1 MAKKNIVKENARI
14 GFRNF
19 SGKEGQYNPP
29 GRRNFC
35 IFIDNDKEAKAMA
48 DDGWNIRYLKPR
60 DKDEE
65 PAPYL
70 QVSVSFDNYPPKI
83 ILITSKGKTTISE
96 NEVNMLDWAEIKNV
110 DVIVRPYNWSVNGKS
125 GTKAYLKA
133 MYVTIE
139 EDEFASKYEDVP
151 DSAMSSISDDD
162 DDIPF

>member
-65 PAPYL
+65 PAAYL

-96 NEVNMLDWAEIKNV
+96 NEVNMLDWAEIKNA
-110 DVIVRPYNWSVNGKS
+110 DVIVRPYNWNVNGKS

>member
-1 MAKKNIVKENARI
+1 MVKSNIVQENARI
-14 GFRNF
+14 GFKNF
-19 SGKEGQYNPP
+19 SGKEGQYNPA

-35 IFIDNDKEAKAMA
+35 LFFDDEDLVNRLI
-48 DDGWNIRYLKPR
+48 DDGWNIRFLKPR
-60 DKDEE
+60 DADEKS
-65 PAPYL
+65 AAYL
-70 QVSVSFDNYPPKI
+70 QVSVSFENYPPKI
-83 ILITSKGKTTISE
+83 VLITSKGKTPIAESE
-96 NEVNMLDWAEIKNV
+96 VSMLDWAEIKNV

-151 DSAMSSISDDD
+151 DSAASAISED